1 MVGNGQNGPG
11 SSAPVTL
18 VRPDG
23 QVVVLDSNPNDFN
36 PSISPDGS
44 KVAFARL
51 IPQDYQGAWPSD
63 LYVVNTDGSGLKQI
77 ASGGDSQLDA
87 PTFSPDGSTIAYK
100 CQPTFTAVSTSVG
113 NGCGPLP
120 DGSYRAY
127 ATLLMNADG
136 SDKRVILLDQGTTQS
151 LSWSADAKWIATES
165 VAPCTCSDGN
175 QQSTQVFVYHT
186 DGSDLFN
193 GGDPSQ
199 DLDPDPSRQVTHE
212 TDGWGGVWPQFLAG
226 SSSQLVY
233 YRAVDDSGAE
243 AGYDYMIN
251 VDGTDRHELSLST
264 EGAQYG
270 LIIPA
275 TGGAGP
281 PPFVNVMRVP
291 VPSVHSLGYQAA
303 KQRLRSAH
311 LRVGK
316 TSRRFSS
323 RVPRNHVL
331 SQKPRGGGYA
341 HRTTRRAPPVKLTL
355 SRGPR
360 K

>member
-11 SSAPVTL
+11 SAAPVTL

-23 QVVVLDSNPNDFN
+23 QVVVLDSNPYDFN
-36 PSISPDGS
+36 PSISSDGS
-44 KVAFARL
+44 KVVFARL
-51 IPQDYQGAWPSD
+51 VPENDQGGVWPSN
-63 LYVVNTDGSGLKQI
+63 LFVVNADGSGLKQV
-77 ASGGDSQLDA
+77 ASGGGSQFSE

-100 CQPTFTAVSTSVG
+100 CQPATGTAG
-113 NGCGPLP
+113 LLGAACGPLP
-120 DGSYRAY
+120 DGSTRAY

-136 SDKRVILLDQGTTQS
+136 SDKRVILLDQGTQS
-151 LSWSADAKWIATES
+151 LSWSADGKWIATES
-165 VAPCTCSDGN
+165 VTPCTCSDGN
-175 QQSTQVFVYHT
+175 LQTTEVFVYHT

-199 DLDPDPSRQVTHE
+199 GLNPDPTRQVTHE
-212 TDGWGGVWPQFLAG
+212 TDGWGGLLPQFLAG

-233 YRAVDDSGAE
+233 YRPVDDSGAD

-251 VDGTDRHELSLST
+251 IDGTDRQELSLSP

-275 TGGAGP
+275 ATGAGP

-291 VPSVHSLGYQAA
+291 VPSVHSLSYRSA
-303 KQRLRSAH
+303 KQRLQAAH

-316 TSRRFSS
+316 VHHSYSS
-323 RVPRNHVL
+323 RTPRNHVL
-331 SQKPRGGGYA
+331 RQYPHGGRYA
-341 HRTTRRAPPVKLTL
+341 HRTTRQGPRVTLTL